1 MTPVAHHLVVPRTAR
16 YFTEGEVEAAEE
28 VWFVLH
34 GYSML
39 AASFLSWF
47 EGAARP
53 GRLLVAPEG
62 LSRAYF
68 EEAGARRVGASWM
81 TKEDREVE
89 IEDYLRYL
97 DLLAD
102 RVLSG
107 AARDARVE
115 VHGFSQGTATA
126 CRWLGLGRLK
136 ASRLVLWAGGVPP
149 DLPLDRFRAAL
160 RDTAFVVVVGTR
172 DRYVSEADVERET
185 ARLATAGIL
194 PGIRRFE
201 GGHRVDRATLSGLSP
216 EAP

>member
-1 MTPVAHHLVVPRTAR
+1 VTPVAHHLVVPRTAR
-16 YFTEGEVEAAEE
+16 YLTEGEIEAAGE
-28 VWFVLH
+28 VWFLLH

-39 AASFLSWF
+39 ASSFLTWF
-47 EGAARP
+47 EAAARP

-81 TKEDREVE
+81 TREDREVE
-89 IEDYLRYL
+89 IEDYVRYL

-107 AARDARVE
+107 AALNARVE

-126 CRWLGLGRLK
+126 CRWLGLGRLR

-149 DLPLDRFRAAL
+149 DLSLDRLRAAL
-160 RDTAFVVVVGTR
+160 RETAFVIALGSR
-172 DRYVSEADVERET
+172 DRYVSEADVEREA
-185 ARLATAGIL
+185 ARLAVAGITPEL
-194 PGIRRFE
+194 RRFE
-201 GGHRVDRATLSGLSP
+201 GGHRVDRGTLSAFAT